1 MRKRIFVYFKR
12 TARSDSCEK
21 NNQKRPG
28 KDSKKPPTTFKVGLF
43 AGQLQLAHRKRFFCR
58 ANPWRSLTR
67 SERSWH
73 LRAFPPYTHPDCF
86 LFELRVRMMRARQ
99 SRKSFAGVCACEA
112 VQKGA
117 LFFYSPDHREEDH
130 YLYLLSV
137 IAVFCCLASFF
148 YFKIFG

>member
-1 MRKRIFVYFKR
+1 LAF
-12 TARSDSCEK
+12 SPGSCSST
-21 NNQKRPG
+21 G
-28 KDSKKPPTTFKVGLF
+28 KGFLI
-43 AGQLQLAHRKRFFCR
+43 FCR

-130 YLYLLSV
+130 YLYIFTLGYSSVLL
-137 IAVFCCLASFF
+137 FGQFF
-148 YFKIFG
+148 LF